1 MSKNILVISASLRN
15 GSNSDMLADEFMRGA
30 LESGNKAEKITLR
43 GKNINFCK
51 GCLACQK
58 AGKCVINDDM
68 AEILLKMQQADVI
81 CFASP
86 VYFYDMCGQLKTFLD
101 RTNPLFPEEY
111 NFTDIYFLLTAA
123 DTEQTASEGPLKGL
137 QGWDIYFLLT
147 AADTEQSAS
156 EGPLKGLQGWID
168 CFENAGLKGVICG
181 LGAEKPGDVKS
192 MPAMNEAYMLGKQA

>member
-1 MSKNILVISASLRN
+1 MNLCAERWKAAIKQKKLTCA
-15 GSNSDMLADEFMRGA
+15 AKA
-30 LESGNKAEKITLR
+30 LIFAKAALPARKQA
-43 GKNINFCK
+43 N
-51 GCLACQK
+51 
-58 AGKCVINDDM
+58 V
-68 AEILLKMQQADVI
+68 MQQADVI

-101 RTNPLFPEEY
+101 RTNPLFPAEY
-111 NFTDIYFLLTAA
+111 NFT
-123 DTEQTASEGPLKGL
+123 
-137 QGWDIYFLLT
+137 DIYFLLT

-168 CFENAGLKGVICG
+168 CFENAGLKGVVCG

>member
-43 GKNINFCK
+43 GKSINFCK

-58 AGKCVINDDM
+58 IGKCVINDDM
-68 AEILLKMQQADVI
+68 AEVLPKMQQADVI

-86 VYFYDMCGQLKTFLD
+86 VYFYDICGQLKTFLD
-101 RTNPLFPEEY
+101 RTNPLFSAEY

-123 DTEQTASEGPLKGL
+123 DTEQ
-137 QGWDIYFLLT
+137 I
-147 AADTEQSAS
+147 AS

-168 CFENAGLKGVICG
+168 CFENAGLKGVVCG

>member
-15 GSNSDMLADEFMRGA
+15 GSDSDMLADEFMRGA

-58 AGKCVINDDM
+58 TSKCVINDDM
-68 AEILLKMQQADVI
+68 AEILQKMQQADVI

-101 RTNPLFPEEY
+101 RTNPLFPAEY

-137 QGWDIYFLLT
+137 QGW
-147 AADTEQSAS
+147 
-156 EGPLKGLQGWID
+156 ID
-168 CFENAGLKGVICG
+168 CFERARLAGTVFAGGVTAPGDIQQHPALEKARK
-181 LGAEKPGDVKS
+181 LGAS
-192 MPAMNEAYMLGKQA
+192 L

>member
-43 GKNINFCK
+43 GKSINFCK

-58 AGKCVINDDM
+58 TGKCVINDDM
-68 AEILLKMQQADVI
+68 AEILPKMQQADVI

-101 RTNPLFPEEY
+101 RTNPLFPAEY
-111 NFTDIYFLLTAA
+111 NFTDIYFYLLLPILNRLLPKGRLKVCRDGLTA
-123 DTEQTASEGPLKGL
+123 LK
-137 QGWDIYFLLT
+137 
-147 AADTEQSAS
+147 
-156 EGPLKGLQGWID
+156 
-168 CFENAGLKGVICG
+168 
-181 LGAEKPGDVKS
+181 
-192 MPAMNEAYMLGKQA
+192 MQA